1 MNKFSEKDWKI
12 FRSKIA
18 GWQEAYMDKLNKEYI
33 EILSGDGKPSEK
45 FWTLE
50 KRIKEDKKDCGVQC
64 EMSRSN
70 QFYIMLS
77 LLNEGAIF
85 MEDLE
90 DLIEVIF
97 VKADCFFIVDSLN
110 WHNTDLLACLWNVLY
125 TNVSLYFFMRILPIM
140 GLNDC
145 KVEY

>member
-33 EILSGDGKPSEK
+33 KILSGDGKPSEK

-70 QFYIMLS
+70 QFYLS
-77 LLNEGAIF
+77 S
-85 MEDLE
+85 
-90 DLIEVIF
+90 
-97 VKADCFFIVDSLN
+97 FIASTYPCKPSALRASSAYSRGETLV
-110 WHNTDLLACLWNVLY
+110 
-125 TNVSLYFFMRILPIM
+125 PIS
-140 GLNDC
+140 
-145 KVEY
+145 

>member
-45 FWTLE
+45 FWALE
-50 KRIKEDKKDCGVQC
+50 KRIKADKKDCGVQC

-77 LLNEGAIF
+77 DRKSTRLNSSHSSQSRMPSSA
-85 MEDLE
+85 
-90 DLIEVIF
+90 
-97 VKADCFFIVDSLN
+97 
-110 WHNTDLLACLWNVLY
+110 
-125 TNVSLYFFMRILPIM
+125 
-140 GLNDC
+140 
-145 KVEY
+145 

>member
-33 EILSGDGKPSEK
+33 EILCGDGKPSEK
-45 FWTLE
+45 FWILE
-50 KRIKEDKKDCGVQC
+50 KRIKADKKDCGVQC
-64 EMSRSN
+64 EMRRSN

-77 LLNEGAIF
+77 LLNEGAIS

-90 DLIEVIF
+90 DF
-97 VKADCFFIVDSLN
+97 SD
-110 WHNTDLLACLWNVLY
+110 DLKE
-125 TNVSLYFFMRILPIM
+125 IM
-140 GLNDC
+140 QHFAGL
-145 KVEY
+145 

>member
-18 GWQEAYMDKLNKEYI
+18 GWQETYMDK
-33 EILSGDGKPSEK
+33 LSGDGKPSEK
-45 FWTLE
+45 FWALE
-50 KRIKEDKKDCGVQC
+50 KRIKADKKDCGVQC

-77 LLNEGAIF
+77 LLNEGAIT

-90 DLIEVIF
+90 DFSDDLKEIMQHF
-97 VKADCFFIVDSLN
+97 VRL
-110 WHNTDLLACLWNVLY
+110 
-125 TNVSLYFFMRILPIM
+125 
-140 GLNDC
+140 
-145 KVEY
+145 